1 MLQNDLAFLQKERE
15 EFKPEGEKRSDEL
28 MGTVASERERLRAG
42 FRELQRFLREQEDAL
57 LARLDE
63 AHGELAERRGEYVG
77 SVSARRSLLDAAVAE
92 IEKKRDQP
100 DMEFLMDIDS
110 TLSSCEAAKAPL
122 PEPVPSALR
131 RRVCSLSETSELV
144 LGALAEFRADL
155 LSKVDR
161 ERAKVTLDPETA
173 NPYLVLSND
182 GKTLRLGKRHQDLP
196 DAPGRFTGSSSVLG
210 AQGFAAGRHYWE
222 LEVGDG
228 DSWAVGVAVESVRR
242 KESLTLAMGGIWALR
257 RDWDRGYS
265 ALTMPPIPLVLEEEP
280 RRIRVHLDYEAG
292 EVTFYNLENMTQIF
306 QFKASFTEKV
316 FPYFWLWSEGSYI
329 QLCA

>member
-1 MLQNDLAFLQKERE
+1 
-15 EFKPEGEKRSDEL
+15 
-28 MGTVASERERLRAG
+28 
-42 FRELQRFLREQEDAL
+42 LREQEDAL

-100 DMEFLMDIDS
+100 DMEFLMGS
-110 TLSSCEAAKAPL
+110 RPCRCLPSCEAAKAPL

-144 LGALAEFRADL
+144 LGALAEFRGKAKQRRGLAAAPD
-155 LSKVDR
+155 S
-161 ERAKVTLDPETA
+161 KVTLDPETA

-210 AQGFAAGRHYWE
+210 TQG
-222 LEVGDG
+222 
-228 DSWAVGVAVESVRR
+228 
-242 KESLTLAMGGIWALR
+242 
-257 RDWDRGYS
+257 
-265 ALTMPPIPLVLEEEP
+265 
-280 RRIRVHLDYEAG
+280 
-292 EVTFYNLENMTQIF
+292 
-306 QFKASFTEKV
+306 
-316 FPYFWLWSEGSYI
+316 
-329 QLCA
+329 